1 VPSGN
6 QQPCARRVAG
16 FQTIRNNKKDPFFM
30 IPRRAFIRCT
40 LAATLL
46 SLAGTS
52 AFADPFPTKPV
63 RILVPYAAGGAVDVL
78 ARTLGQSLSK
88 TWGQQPVIENRPG
101 AGGIIASQALTQSA
115 PDGYTL
121 ILVASGHPLNQ
132 FFYPKLPYDTFKD
145 FTAISEIAY
154 SPLAIVVAQNSPI
167 KNLQELL
174 ATARAKPESLS
185 YGMSGNGTSAHL
197 AGELLNYMAK
207 VKIQSIPYK
216 GGAPALTAVIAGE
229 IPVSVNPLPEVVGQ
243 LEGKAVR
250 ALAVTTAQRSKAL
263 PDVPTIA
270 EAGIPGYDASVW
282 WGFLGPAGM
291 APDLVARIHAD
302 LAAALKD
309 PVVVTALDKMGATP
323 VGSSPREFDAFMRAE
338 AAKWEPV
345 LKEANIKMH

>member
-1 VPSGN
+1 
-6 QQPCARRVAG
+6 
-16 FQTIRNNKKDPFFM
+16 M
-30 IPRRAFIRCT
+30 IPRRAFFHCT
-40 LAATLL
+40 LAATLSAL
-46 SLAGTS
+46 VGTS
-52 AFADPFPTKPV
+52 AYADQFPSKPV

-154 SPLAIVVAQNSPI
+154 SPLAIVVSKNSPV

-174 ATARAKPESLS
+174 AAARDKPESLS

-197 AGELLNYMAK
+197 AGELLNHMGK

-229 IPVSVNPLPEVVGQ
+229 IPISVNPLPEVVGQ
-243 LEGKAVR
+243 LEGNTVR

-263 PDVPTIA
+263 PDVPTVA

-291 APDLVARIHAD
+291 APDIVAKIHAD

-309 PVVVTALDKMGATP
+309 PVVVTALEKMGATP
-323 VGSSPREFDAFMRAE
+323 VGNSPKDFDAFMRAE

-345 LKEANIKMH
+345 LKEANIKVQ

>member
-1 VPSGN
+1 MQSFRFAVLSALVLTLTPAQSHAQSYPSKTIKLVVPFGPGGPTDVAARVISQVVQSG
-6 QQPCARRVAG
+6 
-16 FQTIRNNKKDPFFM
+16 
-30 IPRRAFIRCT
+30 
-40 LAATLL
+40 
-46 SLAGTS
+46 
-52 AFADPFPTKPV
+52 
-63 RILVPYAAGGAVDVL
+63 
-78 ARTLGQSLSK
+78 LGQNV
-88 TWGQQPVIENRPG
+88 VIENRPG
-101 AGGIIASQALTQSA
+101 AGGTIASQALTQSA

-132 FFYPKLPYDTFKD
+132 FFYPKLPYDTFRD

-154 SPLAIVVAQNSPI
+154 SPLAIVVSKNSPV

-174 ATARAKPESLS
+174 ATAREKPESLS

-207 VKIQSIPYK
+207 VKIQAIPYK

-229 IPVSVNPLPEVVGQ
+229 IPMSVNPLPEVVGQ
-243 LEGKAVR
+243 LEGNAVR

-263 PDVPTIA
+263 PDVPTVA

-291 APDLVARIHAD
+291 APDLVAKIHAD
-302 LAAALKD
+302 LAATLKD
-309 PVVVTALDKMGATP
+309 PVVLTALEKMGATP
-323 VGSSPREFDAFMRAE
+323 VGSSPRDFDAFMRAE

-345 LKEANIKMH
+345 LKEADIKMQ

>member
-1 VPSGN
+1 MSVFSKILRTVFT
-6 QQPCARRVAG
+6 AA
-16 FQTIRNNKKDPFFM
+16 
-30 IPRRAFIRCT
+30 ALS
-40 LAATLL
+40 LAATHAY
-46 SLAGTS
+46 SEQ
-52 AFADPFPTKPV
+52 FPTRPV

-154 SPLAIVVAQNSPI
+154 SPLAIVVSKTNSV

-174 ATARAKPESLS
+174 ATARAKPEALS

-197 AGELLNYMAK
+197 AGELLNHMAK
-207 VKIQSIPYK
+207 VKIQAIPYK

-229 IPVSVNPLPEVVGQ
+229 IPMSVNPLPEVVGQ
-243 LEGKAVR
+243 LEGNAVR
-250 ALAVTTAQRSKAL
+250 ALAVTTAQRSKVL
-263 PDVPTIA
+263 PDVPTVA
-270 EAGIPGYDASVW
+270 EAGLPGYDASVW

-291 APDLVARIHAD
+291 APDLVAKIHAD

-309 PVVVTALDKMGATP
+309 PVVLTALEKMGATP
-323 VGSSPREFDAFMRAE
+323 VGNSPKDFDAFMRAE

-345 LKEANIKMH
+345 LKEANIKVQ

>member
-1 VPSGN
+1 MPVFSRTFRGLF
-6 QQPCARRVAG
+6 A
-16 FQTIRNNKKDPFFM
+16 I
-30 IPRRAFIRCT
+30 
-40 LAATLL
+40 AAL
-46 SLAGTS
+46 SLTAAGAHAET
-52 AFADPFPTKPV
+52 FPTKPV

-132 FFYPKLPYDTFKD
+132 VFYPKLPYDTFKD
-145 FTAISEIAY
+145 FTAISEVAS
-154 SPLAIVVAQNSPI
+154 SPLAIVVSKDNPM
-167 KNLQELL
+167 KNFGDLL
-174 ATARAKPESLS
+174 AAARAKPGSLS

-207 VKIQSIPYK
+207 VRIQAIPYK

-229 IPVSVNPLPEVVGQ
+229 IPISVNPLPEVVGQ
-243 LEGKAVR
+243 LDGNAVR

-263 PDVPTIA
+263 PEIPTVA
-270 EAGIPGYDASVW
+270 EAGIAGYDASVW
-282 WGFLGPAGM
+282 WGVLGPAGM
-291 APDLVARIHAD
+291 APDVVAKIHAD

-309 PVVVTALDKMGATP
+309 PVVLTALEKMGATP
-323 VGSSPREFDAFMRAE
+323 VGSLPGDFDAFMRAE
-338 AAKWEPV
+338 AKKWEPV
-345 LKEANIKMH
+345 LKEADIKMH